1 MNILIL
7 LLIYTGSALMVLNII
22 QYYLFTRNMRQVGTL
37 KIHSAIIKL
46 PFFLLIFFLVGY
58 LLIAFL
64 GDPSIMM
71 AGVLFGGSIFVSL
84 ILTVMFRIIK
94 RLSSSE
100 QRTRTMYD
108 ELRDELT
115 TLTKDSLAAFRVNL
129 TMDTIEDRAG
139 TDLYESDYTAQT
151 YTELM
156 QNRYSDLIIKPSS
169 DNELGLFTREGLIEH
184 YQNGHNSAHEVVY
197 ACRKNV
203 KNGYYLMEASLIQK
217 PSTGD
222 IIAFITEREYNR
234 DVVNETIWNTAL
246 REEYEVIGYVAGEQL
261 GVLLNRSDNEAI
273 RKHIPYGEPVEYENV
288 ITDLIEELDLNME
301 RQDVFDALDLAHV
314 EKELSNK
321 DVYTFDY
328 SFNLDDGKVY
338 QSITFYAVDREAGF
352 YMIMVSD
359 TTNIRREQEEQNRIL
374 EEALEASKASNVAK
388 SVFLSNMSHDIR
400 TPMNAIIGFTN
411 LAKQDEGVPDKTREY
426 FDKILTSGN
435 HLLSLINDVLEM
447 SRIESGKIELDNRP
461 CNLSDIMEQLQAMVL
476 NQSDAKNQRLVI
488 DISKVTDMN
497 VVCDELRLK
506 QVLLNL
512 TSNAVKYT
520 PENGL
525 IEISAVQKD
534 NLEGGKAVYEFHVK
548 DNGIGMTSEFAAHV
562 FEAFEREKTTT
573 ISGIQGTGLG
583 MAITKNII
591 DLMQGDIEVITAPG
605 KGTEFVVHLELEI
618 ADSYEE
624 AKQNEASELADVDF
638 TGKRLLLVDDM
649 DINREIAKAMLESTG
664 FIIDEAADGKEA
676 LDIVDASEPSY
687 YCAVLMDI
695 QMPVMDGYEATKAIR
710 KLENKALADIPIIA
724 MTANAFDEDRQNA
737 LAAGM
742 NAHVAKPIDLEQLLA
757 TLQSLLPALNKS

>member
-1 MNILIL
+1 MDILIQL
-7 LLIYTGSALMVLNII
+7 MIYIGSALMVLNII
-22 QYYLFTRNMRQVGTL
+22 QYYMFTRNMRQVGTL
-37 KIHSAIIKL
+37 KIHSAIIEL

-64 GDPSIMM
+64 GNPSIMM

-100 QRTRTMYD
+100 LRTRTMYD

-115 TLTKDSLAAFRVNL
+115 TLTQDSLATFRVNL
-129 TMDTIEDRAG
+129 TTDTIEDRAG
-139 TDLYESDYTAQT
+139 MDLYESDNTAQT

-184 YQNGHNSAHEVVY
+184 YQNGHNSAQEIVY
-197 ACRKNV
+197 ARRKNV
-203 KNGYYLMEASLIQK
+203 KNGYYLVEASLIQK

-234 DVVNETIWNTAL
+234 DVVNEAIWNKAL

-288 ITDLIEELDLNME
+288 IKDLIEELDLNME
-301 RQDVFDALDLAHV
+301 RQAVYDALDLSNV
-314 EKELSNK
+314 EKELSHK

-328 SFNLDDGKVY
+328 SFNIDDGKVY
-338 QSITFYAVDREAGF
+338 QSVTFYAVDKEAGF

-411 LAKQDEGVPDKTREY
+411 LAKQDEDVPDKTREY
-426 FDKILTSGN
+426 LDKILTSGN

-447 SRIESGKIELDNRP
+447 SRIESGKIELNNSP
-461 CNLSDIMEQLQAMVL
+461 CNLADIMEQLQAMVL
-476 NQSDAKNQRLVI
+476 NQSDAKNQRLVF
-488 DISKVTDMN
+488 DISRVTDMS
-497 VVCDELRLK
+497 VICDELRLK
-506 QVLLNL
+506 QILLNL

-525 IEISAVQKD
+525 IEIRAIQTRAG
-534 NLEGGKAVYEFHVK
+534 EEGKASYEFHVK

-591 DLMQGDIEVITAPG
+591 DLMEGSIDVITALG
-605 KGTEFVVHLELEI
+605 KGTEFVVCLELEI
-618 ADSYEE
+618 SDSY
-624 AKQNEASELADVDF
+624 NDSEKDTVSEVSDVDF

-649 DINREIAKAMLESTG
+649 DINREIAKAMLEANG
-664 FIIDEAADGKEA
+664 FIIDEATNGQEA
-676 LDIVDASEPSY
+676 LDMVADSEPDY
-687 YCAVLMDI
+687 YYAVLMDI

-710 KLENKALADIPIIA
+710 KLENSKLANIPIIA

-737 LAAGM
+737 IAYGM
-742 NAHVAKPIDLEQLLA
+742 NAHVAKPIDVDQLLG
-757 TLQSLLPALNKS
+757 TLSGLLPALDKC